1 MSRAHCPSSAAA
13 SSFSSV
19 PATEFVIDGDST
31 TAGVTAIENDGYKVI
46 SFRVRLAAVLRDLFA
61 RDGKDKVHV
70 MKFCNWRV
78 TCSAKR
84 RKASKEDYNNR
95 TQGVIICGGWNSLS
109 RALSKTTFETEIHT
123 ALTVEINK
131 LVSLIKKFS
140 TAPVYFVIPYM
151 IEEPCP
157 SRNEHYSSMHKIFSL
172 ADPHFEILKT
182 VVTENSGVTTIKS
195 VEKWGNSLIGDR
207 PNNLNLSAASH
218 REVGEAIYKAI
229 QY

>member
-1 MSRAHCPSSAAA
+1 MSRANRPSSAAA

-70 MKFCNWRV
+70 MKFCNWGV

-84 RKASKEDYNNR
+84 RTASKEDYNDR
-95 TQGVIICGGWNSLS
+95 TQGVVICGVWNSLT

-123 ALTVEINK
+123 GLTAEINK

-140 TAPVYFVIPYM
+140 TAPVYLVIPYM
-151 IEEPCP
+151 VEEPCP
-157 SRNEHYSSMHKIFSL
+157 SRNEHYSSMHKISSP
-172 ADPHFEILKT
+172 AYPDSEILKT
-182 VVTENSGVTTIKS
+182 VVMETSGVTTIKS
-195 VEKWGNSLIGDR
+195 VVKSGKPLIGSGPDS
-207 PNNLNLSAASH
+207 LHMSATGH
-218 REVGEAIYKAI
+218 RQVGEANYKAI
-229 QY
+229 KY